1 MTELLLL
8 PFREV
13 IINRDATERTS
24 LDHAHAQPTH
34 QLMATGQQNHI
45 IRVGKTNNTLV
56 ILLAIRVR
64 AVNTLPLIPQ
74 RNSLPAAQKP
84 RPRRYSAS
92 GSASARGSA
101 GSAPPGSTQTAG
113 FRTVSAPLRPRAGS
127 PPAASETAALS
138 PRRSPSP
145 PSAARAATRPTLGW
159 AMPGRL
165 GPARAPRARP
175 RGPTSR

>member
-1 MTELLLL
+1 MAELLLL

-24 LDHAHAQPTH
+24 LDHAYAQPTH
-34 QLMATGQQNHI
+34 QLMSTGQQDHI

-92 GSASARGSA
+92 ESASARGSA
-101 GSAPPGSTQTAG
+101 GSAPRGWTQTAG
-113 FRTVSAPLRPRAGS
+113 FRTVSAPLRPRVGS
-127 PPAASETAALS
+127 PRAASQTAALS
-138 PRRSPSP
+138 PLRPPSP
-145 PSAARAATRPTLGW
+145 PSVAPAATSPTRDSAL
-159 AMPGRL
+159 PGRP
-165 GPARAPRARP
+165 GIARIPRARR